1 MQLATATRDAR
12 DIIGAGLTQLEDEA
26 LARARTDI
34 CAFILYVMRHERT
47 GRKIKLAPIHRTWHQ
62 LADEYDRLVLWSFAE
77 SGKTFGLSVARTLF
91 MLGRDPTLQF
101 AIVSNT
107 TGMAAKIAN
116 QIADYI
122 ENSEQLH
129 EVFPHL
135 VPNPDRPWN
144 SEQLTVMRPTL
155 SKDPSVNTLGVGSNT
170 QGARLDVAILDD
182 VLNRENTRTAYM
194 RAGLLDWYLKTIT
207 GRMTERGRIIAIGN
221 TFHPEDLL
229 HTFAKNPQ
237 VWRAFKFPILRKDGT
252 SAWPEVWPLD
262 RIEKRRQELGPL
274 ESMSQ
279 LMCEAIDD
287 STSRFKRDWIEACK
301 LRGAGKSLIYAIRE
315 VPAGCKVYCGV
326 DLGVGLKANNDLT
339 VFFVIFIHPNGDRE
353 VLWVESG
360 RWVATDIMSKVV
372 DLHQRYHCI
381 FVVENNASQEFLVQI
396 LQHHTSIPIIPF
408 TTGKNQADPSFGV
421 EAMGAEMASNP
432 PKWIIPSQD
441 GRCHPEVDAWIGE
454 MLSYHPEA
462 HAGDRLMASWIGKE
476 GERLGQVPTPVT
488 GVFPLK
494 LSRW

>member
-1 MQLATATRDAR
+1 MLA
-12 DIIGAGLTQLEDEA
+12 AGSYQEFRSTYK
-26 LARARTDI
+26 LAEQRHLHLARTDI
-34 CAFILYVMRHERT
+34 RAFVSYVMRDEET
-47 GRKIKLAPIHRTWHQ
+47 GGLVDLTPIHEEWHQ
-62 LADEYDRLVLWSFAE
+62 LADQHDRLIIWAYME

-91 MLGRDPTLQF
+91 RLGRDPTLRF

-107 TGMAAKIAN
+107 SNMAAKIAN
-116 QIADYI
+116 QIARYI
-122 ENSEQLH
+122 ERSDELHRVFPNLVPDPNMPWNTEQLS
-129 EVFPHL
+129 VK
-135 VPNPDRPWN
+135 
-144 SEQLTVMRPTL
+144 RPTI

-170 QGARLDVAILDD
+170 QGARIDEAILDD
-182 VLNRENTRTAYM
+182 VLNRENTRTDYM
-194 RAGLLDWYLKTIT
+194 RRETKDWYYKTIP
-207 GRMTERGRIIAIGN
+207 GRMTHRGRIVAIGN
-221 TFHPEDLL
+221 AFHPEDLL
-229 HTFAKNPQ
+229 HHLAGNP
-237 VWRAFKFPILRKDGT
+237 VWKGYKYPIIRQDGT
-252 SAWPEVWPLD
+252 SAWPERWPME
-262 RIEKRRQELGPL
+262 RIERRKQELGPL

-279 LMCEAIDD
+279 LMCEAVDD
-287 STSRFKRDWIEACK
+287 STSRFKRDWIESCK
-301 LRGAGKSLIYAIRE
+301 LRGEGKSLVYALRE
-315 VPAGCKVYCGV
+315 VPAGCRVYCGV

-339 VFFVIFIHPNGDRE
+339 VFFVLFIHPNGDRE

-408 TTGKNQADPSFGV
+408 TTGKNKADPSFGV

-488 GVFPLK
+488 GIFK
-494 LSRW
+494 LRLGNY